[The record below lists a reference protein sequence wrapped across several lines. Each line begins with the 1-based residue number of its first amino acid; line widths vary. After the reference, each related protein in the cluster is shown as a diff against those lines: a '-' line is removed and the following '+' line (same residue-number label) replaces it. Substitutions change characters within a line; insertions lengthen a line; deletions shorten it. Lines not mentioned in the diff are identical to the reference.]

1 MNDKPHDLRITR
13 LIKAPR
19 AIVWKAWTTPEHLKE
34 WWCPKPWTTQLRGFD
49 LRPGGVFDT
58 LMRGPDGDESSNP
71 GLFLEIVPQER
82 IVFTTALT
90 EGWRPGTPWL
100 SITAIITM
108 EDEAGGTRYTARVL
122 HKDDEDR
129 RRHEELGFE
138 DGWGTCIDQLGELA
152 GRLAGQ

>member
-1 MNDKPHDLRITR
+1 MNDKPHDLVISR

-108 EDEAGGTRYTARVL
+108 KDEAGGTRYTAQVM
-122 HKDDEDR
+122 HKDEDDR
-129 RRHEELGFE
+129 RRHVELGFE
-138 DGWGTCIDQLGELA
+138 DGWGTCIEQLGELA
-152 GRLAGQ
+152 GRLAG